1 MSKRLFTHGA
11 GEGSFPSMGSL
22 VNFHG
27 PSVKE
32 SIFTFGTGFS
42 PSWVLSED
50 SEDSSGVTL
59 LDETERKPSC
69 TGYS

>member
-1 MSKRLFTHGA
+1 MSKRLFSRV
-11 GEGSFPSMGSL
+11 EGKWSFPSLGSL

-27 PSVKE
+27 ANVKE

-42 PSWVLSED
+42 PEWVLSED
-50 SEDSSGVTL
+50 SEDSSGLTL
-59 LDETERKPSC
+59 IDETERKPSC